1 MLQNVPCTLG
11 SRNKAAPCGTGQGR
25 LPSFCSPYKTE
36 PKAQPGN
43 TLETQKE
50 IGEEER
56 WVTCS
61 VECFRL
67 ENLLSLFLA
76 PFKMLSR
83 NAFQKKEVGKQVFKS
98 NSSTTPPAT
107 TTMPPLSLVSIKM
120 PGMSQ
125 SGLYSY

>member
-1 MLQNVPCTLG
+1 MLQNAPHTLG

-36 PKAQPGN
+36 PKAQPGI

-83 NAFQKKEVGKQVFKS
+83 NAFQKKEVGNQGEAFLIQ
-98 NSSTTPPAT
+98 AT
-107 TTMPPLSLVSIKM
+107 LQT
-120 PGMSQ
+120 
-125 SGLYSY
+125 